1 MSRSYR
7 KPVAKDGYGSKWKKK
22 AKRHANRRVRRADE
36 VADGGSYRKEY
47 NSWDICDFKFEITQG
62 PDKKNRRK

>member
-1 MSRSYR
+1 MVSRSYR

-22 AKRHANRRVRRADE
+22 ADE